1 MPNSAKCETCSKRK
15 VWALVCP
22 SCASPCSSGSAESQD
37 GGKAM
42 WSEAE
47 IAAFKPVC
55 DDIKDEIERRLR
67 YELNYTRPKRQE
79 VLRVVADVMQEIL
92 RELTEKANS
101 TPA

>member
-1 MPNSAKCETCSKRK
+1 MLEPILCPHCDGHVMHQEGCP
-15 VWALVCP
+15 AL
-22 SCASPCSSGSAESQD
+22 ASPCSSQD

-42 WSEAE
+42 SER